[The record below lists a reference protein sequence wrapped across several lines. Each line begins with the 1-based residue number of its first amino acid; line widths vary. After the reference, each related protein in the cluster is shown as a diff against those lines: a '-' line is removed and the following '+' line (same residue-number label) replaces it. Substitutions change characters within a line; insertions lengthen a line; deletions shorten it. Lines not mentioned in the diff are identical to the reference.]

1 MSKRRLIKDLP
12 HPEGPFTSLAEVQA
26 YLERLVRAIE
36 ENKPS
41 VFTGDV
47 LAGTSPPRRSVGK
60 DGDLYVE
67 Y

>member
-12 HPEGPFTSLAEVQA
+12 RPEKKFESFSDVQG

-41 VFTGDV
+41 VFTGDIHM
-47 LAGTSPPRRSVGK
+47 GTSYPTASLGK
-60 DGDLYVE
+60 DGDLYIK